1 MFMPK
6 APSEATCQR
15 RFPAWFRCFTGRIL
29 LTGLA
34 GFLSV
39 SLSACALIKRPPVA
53 DLSRTPPQ
61 EIYRR
66 VQHNFDKIHTLEG
79 RGRLIVEVPGTQFAG
94 RARILVKKPDSL
106 FITAK
111 AILGVEVGFFFADR
125 KHFSSYSP
133 FENIYY
139 TGPVSQMHRL
149 VLFEMQLPYE
159 QLLYAILGTAPL
171 RLDDSTRVKVV
182 DNQYV
187 FARPWGDYV
196 MVQKIEP
203 GKFVVSEALLVD
215 RNGNIYVKQTFSRFR
230 KIQGVWLPQIIRLFR
245 PQTRERLT
253 VYYEQV
259 RINVPLKS
267 EEFTF
272 TVPENARRIRLND
285 Q

>member
-1 MFMPK
+1 MPK
-6 APSEATCQR
+6 TPSEATFQR
-15 RFPAWFRCFTGRIL
+15 RFPAWFRCFSGRIL

-34 GFLSV
+34 SFLSF
-39 SLSACALIKRPPVA
+39 SLNACALIKRPPVA

-133 FENIYY
+133 FENTYY

-272 TVPENARRIRLND
+272 TIPENARRIRLND